1 MGVIGAGQAALTIP
15 IPVVA
20 TDDLTVTV
28 GGVVVTDE
36 TAHIDADSVVN
47 GNLRIAVV
55 VNVKLAGLKVPPP
68 AGGDLPVNG
77 DCFYSVARVVA
88 SRGAVRAGMTGETPR
103 WVPGVAVGSAGRIGG
118 FHNLI

>member
-28 GGVVVTDE
+28 GGG
-36 TAHIDADSVVN
+36 VVN
-47 GNLRIAVV
+47 GNRRIAVV

-88 SRGAVRAGMTGETPR
+88 SRGAVRAGMAGETPR

-118 FHNLI
+118 LHNLI